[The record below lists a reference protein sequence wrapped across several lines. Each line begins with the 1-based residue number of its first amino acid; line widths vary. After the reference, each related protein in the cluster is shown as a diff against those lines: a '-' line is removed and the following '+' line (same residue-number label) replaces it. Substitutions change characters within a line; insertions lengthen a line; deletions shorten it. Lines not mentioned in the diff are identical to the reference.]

1 MNGQRWVYLGAAL
14 VLLVGV
20 FAVFNIYFVTPRILK
35 SFAPMP
41 VRIITQAETG
51 AQERPINPVSD
62 DRIINFPKEVPE
74 EETSSSGDLRN
85 PFMWLGEG
93 VEKIVE
99 VVEEIQPIRVRVPH
113 LGMILIGSDGPVAYL
128 DCVQVRQGEHHLDHL
143 VEEIGLNHVVLSG
156 EYGRLQLTTSPV
168 SYGAPQVEVLES
180 ASIMMTVEP
189 YFDEAAKDK
198 SGRPVCPERMVISPS
213 TGAGS

>member
-1 MNGQRWVYLGAAL
+1 MNGQRWVYLGAVL

-41 VRIITQAETG
+41 LRIITQAETG
-51 AQERPINPVSD
+51 AQKRHINQVSD
-62 DRIINFPKEVPE
+62 DRIISFSA

-156 EYGRLQLTTSPV
+156 EYGRIQLTTSPA
-168 SYGAPQVEVLES
+168 SYGAAQVEVLES
-180 ASIMMTVEP
+180 ASAIVQP

-213 TGAGS
+213 TGAGG

>member
-1 MNGQRWVYLGAAL
+1 MNGQRWVYLGVA
-14 VLLVGV
+14 VVVLVGV
-20 FAVFNIYFVTPRILK
+20 FAVFNLYYVKPTILN

-51 AQERPINPVSD
+51 SQNRHINQVSD
-62 DRIINFPKEVPE
+62 DRIISFSA
-74 EETSSSGDLRN
+74 EETSSGDDLRN
-85 PFMWLGEG
+85 PFMWPGEG

-99 VVEEIQPIRVRVPH
+99 IVEEIQPVRVRVPH
-113 LGMILIGSDGPVAYL
+113 LGMILIGSDGPVASL
-128 DCVQVRQGEHHLDHL
+128 DCVQVHQGEHYLEHL
-143 VEEIGLNHVVLSG
+143 VEEIGRNHVVLSG

-180 ASIMMTVEP
+180 ASVMATVEP

-213 TGAGS
+213 TGAGG